1 MKSFIQ
7 HMDEMTS
14 HRASQQKLGNK
25 FVTKDLSPAMIS
37 NLTLDKDIGGTKI
50 KREVTAWLQ
59 SKGKKKHK
67 LDAKQ
72 VRYLIGLMN
81 NVRKVKK
88 NGSINVGA
96 PPFSKKDVAQI
107 AKDFS
112 EILAAIWCTTKHY
125 DQGVGKVNIPAAIAL
140 PVADILVPS
149 GKKLRPYNLVSIK
162 TKGGSP
168 TAFKGIWDVAKK
180 SGFLKNKNFM
190 SKLTP
195 KQKELVKLV
204 NVMLEYS
211 LAAHAIEVAKFM
223 YKTWDTHDGKHFGL
237 PALKR
242 ATGIPIKKLSLE
254 TLEKW
259 MESFGESQKAT
270 KEIRKKL
277 EPFYKAIEK
286 NAGDWDRLHT
296 QKVKAT
302 KITAPLSI
310 HVVDWLNE
318 LYGKELSLLMQT
330 FRYVHQINVDLDMKG
345 NLSVKMKTFPEM
357 EFKFDRIAPS
367 SRETNKI
374 GFKKA

>member
-7 HMDEMTS
+7 HMDEMTR

-37 NLTLDKDIGGTKI
+37 NLTLDKNIGGTKI

-88 NGSINVGA
+88 NGSINVGT

-112 EILAAIWCTTKHY
+112 EILAAIWCTTKQY

-162 TKGGSP
+162 TKGGSQLP
-168 TAFKGIWDVAKK
+168 LRAFGMLPRKV
-180 SGFLKNKNFM
+180 GF
-190 SKLTP
+190 
-195 KQKELVKLV
+195 
-204 NVMLEYS
+204 
-211 LAAHAIEVAKFM
+211 
-223 YKTWDTHDGKHFGL
+223 
-237 PALKR
+237 
-242 ATGIPIKKLSLE
+242 
-254 TLEKW
+254 
-259 MESFGESQKAT
+259 
-270 KEIRKKL
+270 
-277 EPFYKAIEK
+277 
-286 NAGDWDRLHT
+286 
-296 QKVKAT
+296 
-302 KITAPLSI
+302 
-310 HVVDWLNE
+310 
-318 LYGKELSLLMQT
+318 
-330 FRYVHQINVDLDMKG
+330 
-345 NLSVKMKTFPEM
+345 
-357 EFKFDRIAPS
+357 
-367 SRETNKI
+367 
-374 GFKKA
+374 